1 MAGKISEMLSE
12 SLIHIISGDQLDNAY
27 EEIKQ
32 MLGDDFEEEF
42 YDCLEPLAVNKAL
55 WNLQRKHGL
64 HIF

>member
-1 MAGKISEMLSE
+1 M
-12 SLIHIISGDQLDNAY
+12 HVISGDQLDNAY

-42 YDCLEPLAVNKAL
+42 YDCLEPRAVNKAL
-55 WNLQRKHGL
+55 WDLQRKHGL